1 VVLVFDVLV
10 VAVDVVALVPVVPVP
25 DVLVIPVS
33 VPLVVVVIDVAEVS
47 LDIVPVVPVDDMPV
61 SVDTVVDESVEEVS
75 VTALVFSVLVQATTP
90 KSATSARARK
100 MTSDFFI
107 FGSLLKE

>member
-10 VAVDVVALVPVVPVP
+10 VDVVPVVPTVPETVP
-25 DVLVIPVS
+25 DVLVMPVS
-33 VPLVVVVIDVAEVS
+33 VPLVVVVIEVAEVS
-47 LDIVPVVPVDDMPV
+47 VDIVPVVPVVDMPV
-61 SVDTVVDESVEEVS
+61 SVDIVVDESVEEVS
-75 VTALVFSVLVQATTP
+75 VTALVFSVLVHATTP